1 MSSLIVIC
9 FNKAM
14 YTAIFKIAVYSF
26 CGYFT
31 EKIKCCIRCI
41 QHFSQE
47 RFFLGFFCKDMS
59 LVRTCPHIF
68 LYLEK
73 HFNRKLLYTLYTI
86 VFLWLRIGFFLI
98 TAIKKMLYTFWG
110 YKFQFVAQNRVFFDY
125 SNVYS
130 KFFNIKNAVYNTNKK
145 RIQQAV

>member
-1 MSSLIVIC
+1 
-9 FNKAM
+9 M

-47 RFFLGFFCKDMS
+47 RFFFTPFCNEWSLLTSGNGFFS
-59 LVRTCPHIF
+59 F
-68 LYLEK
+68 LKK

-86 VFLWLRIGFFLI
+86 VLLWLRIGFFLI

-145 RIQQAV
+145 RIQQAVYALFQSFPSYLL